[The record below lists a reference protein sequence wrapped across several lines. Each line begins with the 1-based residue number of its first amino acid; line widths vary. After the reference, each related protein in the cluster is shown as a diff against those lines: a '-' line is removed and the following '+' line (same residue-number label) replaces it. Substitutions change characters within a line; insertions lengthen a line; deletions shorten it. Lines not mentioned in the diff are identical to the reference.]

1 MLESYGYVLV
11 FLLAG
16 VFFILGAFITGWVL
30 SPNGLLGLKYKYKQ
44 EILVD
49 TYECGVETWGTSW
62 VRFNVSFYLYALLFV
77 IFDIETVFLYP
88 WAVSFRELGVFGFVE
103 MILFIFIL
111 LVGLAYAWRKEA
123 LKWE

>member
-1 MLESYGYVLV
+1 MLEQYGYVLV

-16 VFFILGAFITGWVL
+16 IFFILMAFLTGWLL
-30 SPNGLLGLKYKYKQ
+30 SPNGLLGLQNRYKKD
-44 EILVD
+44 ILAD
-49 TYECGVETWGTSW
+49 TYECGVETYGTSW

-88 WAVSFRELGVFGFVE
+88 WAVAFRPLGMSGLIEMFVFIAV
-103 MILFIFIL
+103 L
-111 LVGLAYAWRKEA
+111 LVGLAYAWRKGA